1 MKTTRLFASAA
12 MFAAGAALL
21 VLAGCGGSSNSAG
34 EQSTTTATT
43 TTATGGGTLQ
53 VNVSTTDVQS
63 IDPAIDYE
71 NTGWAILDATCL
83 KLVNYPDKS
92 GLPGTIVIPEA
103 ATALPAVS
111 SDGKAYT
118 FTIRKGFK
126 FNTGEEVTAQTFAH
140 VIDRDLSPALQSP
153 SVTFLSD
160 VVGADAVVNKK
171 ATHASGVTVNGD
183 KLTVK
188 LTRVAPDFVARM
200 AMNFFCAVPL
210 KLPATPQETH
220 MSSAGPYYIAS
231 RTPNRLIVVK
241 SNPHYA
247 GARPHHVD
255 QMSIT
260 VNTNQNQSLLQMKS
274 GQADYDLGP
283 LPPASI
289 SGLAQQY
296 GVNKSQFFVHPAN
309 IVYYAALNTRRLDLD
324 TRKAINYAVDRPALA
339 RQAGA
344 LAGTP
349 TNQILPPTVRGYRKL
364 HLYPVNGPDIAKAK
378 QLMHGRKLTLN
389 LYTTNDTVGEQQGQ
403 VFVNDLAGI
412 GITVKV
418 KAMPFALLNRATG
431 DPNEPYDIVVNGW
444 FADYPDPVDFINTLL
459 DGNNIHAQNNVNVPL
474 MDVPALNTRMRQASQ
489 LSGPPRYEAYGKLDD
504 DIMREQAPW
513 ASMYNGNVREFI
525 SPRVGCYLYQPAYGV
540 MDLATACLE

>member
-1 MKTTRLFASAA
+1 MKTNRLFASAV
-12 MFAAGAALL
+12 MFAAGTALL
-21 VLAGCGGSSNSAG
+21 VLAGCGSSSKNAE
-34 EQSTTTATT
+34 EQTTATT
-43 TTATGGGTLQ
+43 ATTATGGGTLR

-83 KLVNYPDKS
+83 KLVNYPDKT

-111 SDGKAYT
+111 SDGKTYT

-140 VIDRDLSPALQSP
+140 VIDRDLAPALQSP
-153 SVTFLSD
+153 AVTFLSD
-160 VVGADAVVNKK
+160 VVGADAVVDKK
-171 ATHASGVTVNGD
+171 ATHASGVTDKGD
-183 KLTVK
+183 KLTVE

-200 AMNFFCAVPL
+200 AMNFFCAVPQ

-220 MSSAGPYYIAS
+220 MASAGPFYIAS
-231 RTPNRLIVVK
+231 RTPNRLILVK
-241 SNPHYA
+241 SNPNYA
-247 GARPHHVD
+247 GHRPHHVD

-260 VNTNQNQSLLQMKS
+260 TNTNQNQSLLQIKS

-283 LPPASI
+283 LPPAAI

-309 IVYYAALNTRRLDLD
+309 TIYYAALNMRRLDLD
-324 TRKAINYAVDRPALA
+324 TRKAINYAIDRPGLA

-349 TNQILPPTVRGYRKL
+349 TNQILPPTLRGHEKL
-364 HLYPVNGPDIAKAK
+364 DLYPVNGPDVARAK
-378 QLMHGRKLTLN
+378 QLMHGRKLTVN
-389 LYTTNDTVGEQQGQ
+389 LYTTNDTIGEQQGQ
-403 VFVNDLAGI
+403 VFVNDLARI
-412 GITVKV
+412 GIKVKV

-459 DGNNIHAQNNVNVPL
+459 DGNNIHSQNNVNVPL
-474 MDVPALNTRMRQASQ
+474 MNVPKFNTAMREAAK
-489 LSGPPRYEAYGKLDD
+489 LSGPPRYEAYGKLDG

-513 ASMYNGNVREFI
+513 ASMYNGNIREFI
-525 SPRVGCYLYQPAYGV
+525 SPRVGCYLYQPAFGV
-540 MDLATACLE
+540 MDLAAACLE

>member
-1 MKTTRLFASAA
+1 MKTRLLAAAA
-12 MFAAGAALL
+12 MLVTGAALL
-21 VLAGCGGSSNSAG
+21 VVAGCGGSSNSQ
-34 EQSTTTATT
+34 EQQQTTA
-43 TTATGGGTLQ
+43 TTATGGGTLR

-103 ATALPAVS
+103 ATALPTVS
-111 SDGKAYT
+111 SDGKTYT
-118 FTIRKGFK
+118 FTVRKGFR

-140 VIDRDLSPALQSP
+140 VIDRDLAPALQSP
-153 SVTFLSD
+153 AVTFLSD
-160 VVGADAVVNKK
+160 VVGADAVINKK

-210 KLPATPQETH
+210 KLAATPQETH
-220 MSSAGPYYIAS
+220 MPSAGPYYIAS

-241 SNPHYA
+241 SNPHYT
-247 GARPHHVD
+247 GKRPHHVD

-260 VNTNQNQSLLQMKS
+260 TNTNQNQSLLQVKS

-296 GVNKSQFFVHPAN
+296 GINKSQFFVHPAN
-309 IVYYAALNTRRLDLD
+309 IVYYAALNMRRLDLD
-324 TRKAINYAVDRPALA
+324 TRKAINYAIDRPGLA

-344 LAGTP
+344 LAGRP
-349 TNQILPPTVRGYRKL
+349 TDQILPPVLRGFKDVDI
-364 HLYPVNGPDIAKAK
+364 YPVNGPDVAKAK
-378 QLMHGRKLTLN
+378 QLMHGRKLTVN
-389 LYTTNDTVGEQQGQ
+389 LYTTNDAVGEQQGQ
-403 VFVNDLAGI
+403 VFVNDLARI
-412 GITVKV
+412 GIAVKV
-418 KAMPFALLNRATG
+418 KAMPFSLLNRATG
-431 DPNEPYDIVVNGW
+431 DPNEPYDIVLNGW

-459 DGNNIHAQNNVNVPL
+459 DGRNIHAQNNVNVAL
-474 MDVPALNTRMRQASQ
+474 MDVPKFNTAMREAAQ
-489 LSGPPRYEAYGKLDD
+489 LSGPPRYEAYGKLDG

-525 SPRVGCYLYQPAYGV
+525 SPRVGCYLYQPAFGV
-540 MDLATACLE
+540 MDLAAACLE

>member
-1 MKTTRLFASAA
+1 MKTRLFAATA
-12 MFAAGAALL
+12 LLVTGAALL
-21 VLAGCGGSSNSAG
+21 VVAGCGGSSNSQG
-34 EQSTTTATT
+34 QEQTTT
-43 TTATGGGTLQ
+43 TTATGGGTLR

-92 GLPGTIVIPEA
+92 GLPGTVVIPEA
-103 ATALPAVS
+103 ATALPTVS
-111 SDGKAYT
+111 SDGKTYT

-140 VIDRDLSPALQSP
+140 VIDRDLAPALQSP
-153 SVTFLSD
+153 AVTFLSD

-171 ATHASGVTVNGD
+171 ATHASGVTVDGD
-183 KLTVK
+183 KLTVE

-210 KLPATPQETH
+210 KLPATPQETK
-220 MSSAGPYYIAS
+220 MPSAGPYYIAS

-241 SNPHYA
+241 SNPHYD
-247 GARPHHVD
+247 GKRPHHVD

-260 VNTNQNQSLLQMKS
+260 TNTNQNQSLLQIKS

-324 TRKAINYAVDRPALA
+324 TRKAINYAIDRPGLA

-349 TNQILPPTVRGYRKL
+349 TDQILPPILRGYKKL
-364 HLYPVNGPDIAKAK
+364 DLYPVNGPDVAKAK
-378 QLMHGRKLTLN
+378 ELMHGRKLTVN

-403 VFVNDLAGI
+403 VFVNDLAKI

-431 DPNEPYDIVVNGW
+431 DPTEPYDIVLNGW

-459 DGNNIHAQNNVNVPL
+459 DGRNIHAQNNVNVAL
-474 MDVPALNTRMRQASQ
+474 MNVPKFNTAMREAAQ
-489 LSGPPRYEAYGKLDD
+489 LSGPPRYEAYGKLDG

-513 ASMYNGNVREFI
+513 ASMYNGNVREFV
-525 SPRVGCYLYQPAYGV
+525 SPRVGCYLYQPAFGV
-540 MDLATACLE
+540 MDLAAACLE